1 MNRNNTHNR
10 HQFASELDVPYHDT
24 PSPEEEE
31 EPPPQELLLR
41 HSLFKRL
48 PIHSSETSPAHQR
61 TNRAGLKTVTLI
73 RALPRYAFSLPA
85 QVRKAPISAS
95 KSSVVFRIIHFPTT
109 SQDEWDNWK
118 WQLANRITTRQGIER
133 ILQLS
138 PDEAEALQK
147 GGVFMPFAITPYYAS
162 LLSKNDF
169 SQPLRRAVIPVV
181 SELRKSPE
189 EAVDPLGED
198 ADSPV
203 PGIIHRYP
211 DRVLFLVTGFCSVN
225 CRYCTRSRIVGGHG
239 QQTGP
244 AFWEEAIRY
253 IERTG
258 SIRDVLLSG
267 GDPLT
272 LSDEGLKYLLGRI
285 RHIPHV
291 EVIRIGTK
299 VPVVLP
305 QRITARLVHMLRGF
319 HPLWMSIHF
328 THPEELTP
336 EVYEACARLADAG
349 LPLGSQTV
357 LLRGIN
363 DDAETMGRLCQGLM
377 RARVRPYYIYQCDPI
392 VGSAHFRTPVERG
405 VEIIRSLRG
414 FTSGYAIPQFV
425 IDAPGGGG
433 KIPINPDYVVGRDGD
448 DLILRNYEGRLYR
461 YPDPSGGSTR
471 TT

>member
-1 MNRNNTHNR
+1 M
-10 HQFASELDVPYHDT
+10 PYHDA

-31 EPPPQELLLR
+31 EPPPQEALLR

-48 PIHSSETSPAHQR
+48 PIHSSEISLARLR
-61 TNRAGLKTVTLI
+61 TIRAGQKTATLI
-73 RALPRYAFSLPA
+73 RTLPRYAFSLPA
-85 QVRKAPISAS
+85 QGRKAPISAS
-95 KSSVVFRIIHFPTT
+95 KSSVVFRIIHFPTA
-109 SQDEWDNWK
+109 SQDEWDDWQ
-118 WQLANRITTRQGIER
+118 WQLANRITTLQGIER

-138 PDEAEALQK
+138 PDEAEALRE

-162 LLSKNDF
+162 LLSKSD
-169 SQPLRRAVIPVV
+169 SSHPLRRAVIPVV

-211 DRVLFLVTGFCSVN
+211 DRVLFLITNFCSVN
-225 CRYCTRSRIVGGHG
+225 CRYCTRSRIVGGNSH
-239 QQTGP
+239 QTGP

-285 RHIPHV
+285 RQIPHV

-305 QRITARLVHMLRGF
+305 QRITASLIHILRRF

-336 EVYEACARLADAG
+336 EVHEACSRLADAG

-363 DDAETMGRLCQGLM
+363 DDAETMGRLFHGLM

-392 VGSAHFRTPVERG
+392 VGSAHFRTPVDRG

-433 KIPINPDYVVGRDGD
+433 KVPINPDYVVGRDGD

-461 YPDPSGGSTR
+461 YPDPPGESVFTA
-471 TT
+471 